1 MPNIEIG
8 YRKLY
13 EAGGC
18 EIQGPAELCFDI
30 PLKNR
35 LTAHV
40 TIGPKPRFGI
50 WIIKSEK
57 YLLHTR
63 THQQDAK
70 FFADATESNSEVKF
84 FTEIAIL
91 FKEEVSRK
99 LVAQLGDTKSGA
111 STKLLNLAKKR
122 AKELERSAE
131 YVAGLLGVRVHRQ
144 FVLEPLN
151 QNFVVART
159 PFPVVEGVG
168 DWTEIIDPCV
178 LNQLGVSQVPK
189 ALSLVALNAGKDFEN
204 HADILRWLL
213 RAWPE
218 RNPVLRFLAFF
229 IAIECTL
236 AGVSAPQPQDQ
247 IENIDALKEL
257 VKTHGSKNKKQLMV
271 YLNGISS
278 RIRPSLVQR
287 FRALAER
294 ASAKTQ
300 ENDIEAFARFNRI
313 RNALVHRGD
322 DAIQLRLELDQD
334 QVSTLEDLA
343 ERYVSFALFG
353 DMNVYKGRHRPGA
366 EK

>member
-1 MPNIEIG
+1 MPSIEIG

-13 EAGGC
+13 QAGGC
-18 EIQGPAELCFDI
+18 EIQGQDKLCFEI

-35 LTAHV
+35 LTARV

-57 YLLHTR
+57 YFLHT
-63 THQQDAK
+63 TPHQQEAK
-70 FFADATESNSEVKF
+70 FFADATDSPSPVKL
-84 FTEIAIL
+84 FTEIAII
-91 FKEEVSRK
+91 FKTDVNRK
-99 LVAQLGDTKSGA
+99 IFAGLNDTNSGA

-151 QNFVVART
+151 QNFVVDRK
-159 PFPVVEGVG
+159 PVPIVEGIG

-178 LNQLGVSQVPK
+178 LNQQGIASVPK
-189 ALSLVALNAGKDFEN
+189 ALTQMAVNSGDCFES

-218 RNPVLRFLAFF
+218 RNPVLRFMAFF
-229 IAIECTL
+229 TAIECAL
-236 AGVSAPQPQDQ
+236 GGVSAPQPKDQ
-247 IENIDALKEL
+247 IENVNSLKEL
-257 VKTHGSKNKKQLMV
+257 VKAEKPENWKQLTS
-271 YLNGISS
+271 YLNEISS

-287 FRALAER
+287 FRVLAEK
-294 ASAKTQ
+294 AGAPTQ
-300 ENDIEAFARFNRI
+300 EHDIEAFAKFNKI

-322 DAIQLRLELDQD
+322 DAIKLRLELDQD
-334 QVSTLEDLA
+334 QVSTLEDLS
-343 ERYVSFALFG
+343 ERYVSYSLFG
-353 DMNVYKGRHRPGA
+353 DMNVYKSRHRPA
-366 EK
+366 SAK